1 VSDRVAPDI
10 AVSAVRVLEA
20 AGYNVEI
27 PKSQHCCGLPAY
39 DGGEWE
45 IARRMA
51 RDTLR
56 TFQRFDTIVT
66 PAPSCVV
73 AMAHEYATLLKDD
86 ETWLPIAL
94 EVGPKVHDL
103 VSFLADHESLAGG
116 TVSDHEPVTV
126 HRFCQSG
133 NILGHT
139 DEIDRMLAAV
149 GIEVIPQAE
158 PDVCCGF
165 GGSASITAPDVSSVI
180 AARKLESLR
189 AAGVSTI
196 VADNPGCILH
206 LRGVIDAAGVEMD
219 VVHPGE
225 ILDSRRNRS

>member
-1 VSDRVAPDI
+1 
-10 AVSAVRVLEA
+10 
-20 AGYNVEI
+20 
-27 PKSQHCCGLPAY
+27 
-39 DGGEWE
+39 
-45 IARRMA
+45 MA